1 MLRKGLVA
9 LMMGVICAGSAVAAD
24 SVPRRPNSAPTG
36 LAGWWK
42 NKLSGHHTGSG
53 FSKHAQ
59 QHTVPTASKPNAGGI
74 ERAVVQDAERQSVAV
89 HQTSGIP
96 QDLQD
101 DSVLSPPVP
110 PQAPLQ
116 PVPIEIAPALPNISA
131 VSGPQYFS
139 ATPAGS
145 SNVIPVHPGSNW
157 QTYQAPAQIQNAS
170 QGQYSSPASSTSPA
184 GPASTGGGMMTPQP
198 QGGGMMSPQP
208 QGGYYP
214 MSSQGRYPQTGAALY
229 PSPIPG
235 VPVQMG
241 GAAIMNQAFHP
252 HEMLYPHEY
261 HAMYPPYYYKVNGG
275 FMVSPFG
282 VWSHEDWKLE
292 GTRVDVKYNSH
303 ISPFTLFHPPFSGS
317 RNNRSYDH
325 SYSH

>member
-24 SVPRRPNSAPTG
+24 SVARKPNPAPSG
-36 LAGWWK
+36 LVGWWK
-42 NKLSGHHTGSG
+42 EKVSGHHTGSA
-53 FSKHAQ
+53 FSKPAQ
-59 QHTVPTASKPNAGGI
+59 QHTVRTKSKPKPGGI
-74 ERAVVQDAERQSVAV
+74 ERAVVKDAERQSVAV
-89 HQTSGIP
+89 HQTSGSP
-96 QDLQD
+96 QDSQD
-101 DSVLSPPVP
+101 ESVPLTPVP
-110 PQAPLQ
+110 PQSALQ
-116 PVPIEIAPALPNISA
+116 PVPIEIAPVLPNTST

-139 ATPAGS
+139 AMPAGS
-145 SNVIPVHPGSNW
+145 SNVMPVHPGSNW
-157 QTYQAPAQIQNAS
+157 QTYQAPTQIQNAS
-170 QGQYSSPASSTSPA
+170 QGQQFHLARSANPA
-184 GPASTGGGMMTPQP
+184 GPASMGGGVMTQ
-198 QGGGMMSPQP
+198 QP

-252 HEMLYPHEY
+252 HEMLYAHEY

-303 ISPFTLFHPPFSGS
+303 ISPFTLFHPPFSRS
-317 RNNRSYDH
+317 YNPRSYDH
-325 SYSH
+325 SYSR

>member
-24 SVPRRPNSAPTG
+24 SAPGKPNSAPTG

-42 NKLSGHHTGSG
+42 HRISGYHEAS
-53 FSKHAQ
+53 A
-59 QHTVPTASKPNAGGI
+59 VSKPAQPPAVRTKSKSKPKPGGI

-89 HQTSGIP
+89 HQTSGSP
-96 QDLQD
+96 QDSQD
-101 DSVLSPPVP
+101 RP
-110 PQAPLQ
+110 PQASPAPSPSALQ
-116 PVPIEIAPALPNISA
+116 PVPIEATPVLPDISP
-131 VSGPQYFS
+131 VSGPQHAS
-139 ATPAGS
+139 PMPRGS
-145 SNVIPVHPGSNW
+145 SHGIPVHPANSMS
-157 QTYQAPAQIQNAS
+157 PAQ
-170 QGQYSSPASSTSPA
+170 PAY
-184 GPASTGGGMMTPQP
+184 TGGGMMT
-198 QGGGMMSPQP
+198 PQP

-235 VPVQMG
+235 IPQQMG
-241 GAAIMNQAFHP
+241 GAAIMHPAFHP
-252 HEMLYPHEY
+252 HEMLYAHEY

-275 FMVSPFG
+275 FLVSPFG

-303 ISPFTLFHPPFSGS
+303 ISPFTLFHPPFGRS
-317 RNNRSYDH
+317 RSYRSYDH